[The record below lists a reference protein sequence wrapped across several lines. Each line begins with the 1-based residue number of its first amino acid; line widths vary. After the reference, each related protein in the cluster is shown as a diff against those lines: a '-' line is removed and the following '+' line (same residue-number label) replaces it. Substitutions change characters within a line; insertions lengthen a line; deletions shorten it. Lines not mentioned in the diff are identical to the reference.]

1 MSDDTERDERDDPGE
16 DGAASGGRWL
26 PKKAL
31 VVVNTGN
38 GKGKTTAA
46 LGVLFR
52 AWGRGYHVC
61 MLQFIKST
69 TSNYGE
75 NKAAKKTGIEIEG
88 LGGGFTWLSKDIE
101 KDKALARELWER
113 CKAKIA
119 SGEYDIVALDEFTY
133 PLAYGWLPTSEIVEF
148 LRTRPP
154 RTHVIITG
162 RDAPQELIDYAD
174 LVTEMKEIKHPFQQG
189 LKAQRAWSVQLTP
202 RLPATCRR
210 RTTGSLSPSCITQRQ
225 LRTGFLLGSVGM
237 S

>member
-1 MSDDTERDERDDPGE
+1 VSQEQPPPPSRR
-16 DGAASGGRWL
+16 
-26 PKKAL
+26 AL
-31 VVVNTGN
+31 VIVNTGN

-75 NKAAKKTGIEIEG
+75 NRAASKIGMEIEA

-101 KDKALARELWER
+101 KDKALAHDLWER
-113 CKAKIA
+113 CKQRIG

-133 PLAYGWLPTSEIVEF
+133 PLAYGWLPVEEVIEF
-148 LRTRPP
+148 LRGRPQ

-162 RDAPQELIDYAD
+162 RDAPQELIDFAD
-174 LVTEMKEIKHPFQQG
+174 LVTEMREVKHPFQQG
-189 LKAQRAWSVQLTP
+189 LKAQP
-202 RLPATCRR
+202 
-210 RTTGSLSPSCITQRQ
+210 GIE
-225 LRTGFLLGSVGM
+225 F
-237 S
+237 

>member
-1 MSDDTERDERDDPGE
+1 MSDEDHDSGDSDD
-16 DGAASGGRWL
+16 AASRL

-75 NKAAKKTGIEIEG
+75 NKAAKKAGIEVIS

-101 KDKALARELWER
+101 KDKALA
-113 CKAKIA
+113 
-119 SGEYDIVALDEFTY
+119 G
-133 PLAYGWLPTSEIVEF
+133 
-148 LRTRPP
+148 
-154 RTHVIITG
+154 
-162 RDAPQELIDYAD
+162 
-174 LVTEMKEIKHPFQQG
+174 
-189 LKAQRAWSVQLTP
+189 
-202 RLPATCRR
+202 
-210 RTTGSLSPSCITQRQ
+210 
-225 LRTGFLLGSVGM
+225 
-237 S
+237 

>member
-1 MSDDTERDERDDPGE
+1 MSDPQADEADESAGTPK
-16 DGAASGGRWL
+16 L

-31 VVVNTGN
+31 VIVNTGN

-52 AWGRGYHVC
+52 AWGRGYNVC

-75 NKAAKKTGIEIEG
+75 NKAAKKIGIEIVS
-88 LGGGFTWLSKDIE
+88 LGGGFTWLSQDIE
-101 KDKALARELWER
+101 KDKALARELWEQ

-119 SGEYDIVALDEFTY
+119 SGDYDVVALDEFTY
-133 PLAYGWLPTSEIVEF
+133 PLAYGWLPTGEVIDF
-148 LRTRPP
+148 LKSRPP

-174 LVTEMKEIKHPFQQG
+174 LVTEMREIKHPFADQG
-189 LKAQRAWSVQLTP
+189 LKAQP
-202 RLPATCRR
+202 
-210 RTTGSLSPSCITQRQ
+210 GIE
-225 LRTGFLLGSVGM
+225 F
-237 S
+237 